1 LNPGA
6 LRHCLAGSV
15 LFAAITISS
24 EAFAHANLEKAVP
37 PAGGTVT
44 ISPSEI
50 ALTFSEGIE
59 PRLSGVALAD
69 AAGEKIATGQ
79 PRVDPRNDAE
89 LVVPVMRSLPPGVYT
104 VKWRV
109 VSIDSHK
116 TQGTF
121 TFTLEP

>member
-1 LNPGA
+1 V
-6 LRHCLAGSV
+6 LRHRVAGSV

-44 ISPSEI
+44 TSPSEI

-59 PRLSGVALAD
+59 PKLSGIVLSD
-69 AAGEKIATGQ
+69 AAGNKMATGQ
-79 PRVDPRNDAE
+79 PRIDPKNNAE
-89 LVVPVMRSLPPGVYT
+89 LIVPVTQPLSPSVYT
-104 VKWRV
+104 VKWHV
-109 VSIDSHK
+109 VSADSHK

-121 TFTLEP
+121 TFMLKP